1 MNTFHRTT
9 TALLTILT
17 ISLIPQTGPAP
28 ADSAPSVA
36 VSIEAALQTQPTPT
50 EPDDG
55 VPVGIHT
62 VHGADAEAMQ
72 RIEKALTA
80 FKDAGLDLPVLLIH
94 VYTDLKGCDG
104 FAGFYRRN
112 AAGDQINLC
121 PRLHPDFTILH
132 ELAHAWEA
140 HAIDD
145 NTRDAF
151 LELHALDTWWG
162 AEVRWKERGGE
173 QAAETIAKGLR
184 DRPYPAI
191 HLDAI
196 DLLEAG
202 YQLLTGR
209 HSPRYH
215 ASPNAQIN
223 ELVTTT
229 R

>member
-1 MNTFHRTT
+1 MNTYHRTT

-28 ADSAPSVA
+28 ADSIPSVP
-36 VSIEAALQTQPTPT
+36 VSIEAAHQTQATPT
-50 EPDDG
+50 ESDG
-55 VPVGIHT
+55 SVPVGIHT
-62 VHGADAEAMQ
+62 VHGADRETMD
-72 RIEKALTA
+72 RIETALAA
-80 FKDAGLDLPVLLIH
+80 FADAGLNLPQLSIT
-94 VYTDLKGCDG
+94 VYTDLDGCDG

-121 PRLHPDFTILH
+121 PRLHPDRTILH

-140 HAIDD
+140 HVINDTTR
-145 NTRDAF
+145 NTF

-162 AEVRWKERGGE
+162 PEILWKERGGE

-196 DLLEAG
+196 DLLETG

-209 HSPRYH
+209 HSPRYNNT
-215 ASPNAQIN
+215 PNPQIN
-223 ELVTTT
+223 ELTTTT